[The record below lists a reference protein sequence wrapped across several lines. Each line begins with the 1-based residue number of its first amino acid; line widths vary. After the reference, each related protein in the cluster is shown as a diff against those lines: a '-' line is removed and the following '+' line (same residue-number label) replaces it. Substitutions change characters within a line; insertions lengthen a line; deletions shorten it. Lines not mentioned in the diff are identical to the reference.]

1 MVTPGEGGPVA
12 QRPAVSRRP
21 CRQTTPGLQPSG
33 AVHPGV
39 GHWPPRGRRGRA
51 GGQDLSVWIGHLDHG
66 VGPLRRAPRRS
77 RHSHHPEPGG
87 EADRAGGPD
96 PSGPPSQTP
105 THRNARFTPDVQAL
119 HGESVGAVE
128 SLRLV
133 NPKTF
138 RPSRAERRLEGL
150 HDMPR
155 PGAPREIDDDK
166 IAETVRGTPG
176 ATLTDA
182 TLWRLRSMARTV
194 GHSPSTSHR
203 IWQAF
208 GLQPHRA
215 ECHVGAPFTPPFGR
229 REPRPVAGR
238 SARLRLEG
246 QADSRTCAGC
256 A

>member
-1 MVTPGEGGPVA
+1 MVTSGAGGSVA

-33 AVHPGV
+33 EVHPGV
-39 GHWPPRGRRGRA
+39 GRRPPEAADAAPGDRISRCELDISIMGWCLFVERHAARGTPATQGPAASPTGPA
-51 GGQDLSVWIGHLDHG
+51 GPVHPAR
-66 VGPLRRAPRRS
+66 PLKL
-77 RHSHHPEPGG
+77 
-87 EADRAGGPD
+87 
-96 PSGPPSQTP
+96 TP
-105 THRNARFTPDVQAL
+105 TETLISHRMPRPVT
-119 HGESVGAVE
+119 EERWRAVE
-128 SLRLV
+128 RLRFV

-138 RPSRAERRLEGL
+138 RPSCAERRLEGL

-166 IAETVRGTPG
+166 IAETVRGTLDE
-176 ATLTDA
+176 TLTDA
-182 TLWRLRSMARTV
+182 TLWRRRSMARTV
-194 GHSPSTSHR
+194 GYSPSTSHR

-215 ECHVGAPFTPPFGR
+215 ECHVGAPFMPPIGR

-246 QADSRTCAGC
+246 RADSRTCAGC
-256 A
+256 V